1 MKALILTAT
10 LVASLLFT
18 AQANARDLLS
28 DVTRSISSVIGK
40 TDNNPVATIY
50 SGEIIRP
57 IHVLTALRNLGAT
70 NVKLTTLINGIHYK
84 VKYINKDGELSRLT
98 FLNEGRKH

>member
-1 MKALILTAT
+1 MKALILSVT

-18 AQANARDLLS
+18 AQANASDLLS
-28 DVTRSISSVIGK
+28 DVTKSIISAIGK

-57 IHVLTALRNLGAT
+57 VHVLAALKKIGVT
-70 NVKLTTLINGIHYK
+70 NVKLVTVIKGVEYK
-84 VKYINKDGELSRLT
+84 AKYTHKNTIKRLT
-98 FLNEGRKH
+98 IIASGGGH